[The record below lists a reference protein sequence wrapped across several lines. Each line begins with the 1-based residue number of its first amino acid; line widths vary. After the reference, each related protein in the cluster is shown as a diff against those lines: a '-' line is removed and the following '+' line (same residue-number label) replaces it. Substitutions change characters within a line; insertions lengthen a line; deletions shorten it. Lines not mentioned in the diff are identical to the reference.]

1 MDRDDGYNKFHN
13 TELETSYHGNSLFSH
28 AGKRWPCLLHT
39 TLLML
44 LLVLLLLTGLKF
56 SLVQQEVAE
65 VKLLLLGMNSSKA
78 EPQGA
83 TLKQTVLPG
92 QPCLCPAAVTLLLRY
107 TAQPAPLFPLPLP
120 AGLAVSY
127 TEGGDCGEGWIQF
140 KMSCYLM
147 ATQKNSWHDA
157 QTACVQERAHLVVI
171 NTAEEQ
177 DFFSEQVDIA
187 VRQVF
192 WIGLHDRSEE
202 SKWEW
207 VDGTDFSSTPH
218 FWDLGQPDNWQ
229 YSNLGE
235 DCVQLHRYAIEP
247 GRWNDANCDLRFRY
261 ICERERK

>member
-83 TLKQTVLPG
+83 TLKQT
-92 QPCLCPAAVTLLLRY
+92 
-107 TAQPAPLFPLPLP
+107 
-120 AGLAVSY
+120 GLAVSY

>member
-83 TLKQTVLPG
+83 TLKQT
-92 QPCLCPAAVTLLLRY
+92 
-107 TAQPAPLFPLPLP
+107 